1 MGIFTIKEK
10 YLEKKLLYLI
20 YFTGFFGAAFFSVN
34 LGLFTLFPYR
44 FFLLSL
50 VFVFFLKTLLVQKI
64 VLNYSHIKI
73 YIYFLFFWLL
83 YSIISMTWAASKGDA
98 IRDITF
104 LLMSFLLIFF
114 SIYYFLEK
122 NDFINLYNIW
132 LVVLCVLILVGFWER
147 MTGSHLSVSKLFS
160 ETRPWVRY
168 NPTGTFHNT
177 NDYATYIA
185 LSIPFVLAV
194 FRYIRKK
201 YIRIFC
207 IVVFFAS
214 FYLIV
219 QTGSRANI
227 IAVLFEFLFIFIFL
241 ININKKIKFLISFLI
256 LIIIFSV
263 MFPMGNVYQLYT
275 DTVTELNSLVHQL
288 KLMEG
293 SMGVRVNL
301 IKNGLYFLYSTAGFG
316 VGAGNAEYY
325 MEHFSQY
332 NTGGILN
339 PHNWWLEILVNYG
352 VIIFFGY
359 ISFYIGIIM
368 NLLKIF
374 QKNILKI
381 EKMICEAL
389 LVSMVGF
396 FVASMSSSSILAF
409 KPQWLL
415 FAFALSFI
423 NYFHRKKEIEV

>member
-1 MGIFTIKEK
+1 M
-10 YLEKKLLYLI
+10 YSLEKKLLYLI
-20 YFTGFFGAAFFSVN
+20 FFIGFFGAAFFSVN
-34 LGLFTLFPYR
+34 FGLFSLFPYR

-50 VFVFFLKTLLVQKI
+50 TFVFFLKTLLVQKI
-64 VLNYSHIKI
+64 VLNYNHIKI
-73 YIYFLFFWLL
+73 YIYFLFSWLL
-83 YSIISMTWAASKGDA
+83 YSFISMAWAASKGDA
-98 IRDITF
+98 IKDITF
-104 LLMSFLLIFF
+104 LLMSFLLIYF
-114 SIYYFLEK
+114 SIYYFSEK
-122 NDFINLYNIW
+122 NDFIKLYNIW
-132 LVVLCVLILVGFWER
+132 LVVLCILILIGFWER

-160 ETRPWVRY
+160 ETRPWVRH
-168 NPTGTFHNT
+168 NPTGTFHNP

-185 LSIPFVLAV
+185 LSIPFVLAA

-207 IVVFFAS
+207 IVCFFAS

-219 QTGSRANI
+219 STGSRANI
-227 IAVLFEFLFIFIFL
+227 IAVLFEILFIFVFL
-241 ININKKIKFLISFLI
+241 MNINKKIKFLISFLT

-263 MFPMGNVYQLYT
+263 MFPLGNVYQLYN
-275 DTVTELNSLVHQL
+275 DTVTELNSLVNQL

-301 IKNGLYFLYSTAGFG
+301 IKNGLHFLYSTVGFG

-325 MEHFSQY
+325 MEHYSRY

-352 VIIFFGY
+352 VIMFFGY

-368 NLLKIF
+368 NLWKICR
-374 QKNILKI
+374 KNILKF

-389 LVSMVGF
+389 LVSLVGF
-396 FVASMSSSSILAF
+396 FFASISSSSIMAF

-415 FAFALSFI
+415 FAFALSYL
-423 NYFHRKKEIEV
+423 NYFRNKEEKVCI